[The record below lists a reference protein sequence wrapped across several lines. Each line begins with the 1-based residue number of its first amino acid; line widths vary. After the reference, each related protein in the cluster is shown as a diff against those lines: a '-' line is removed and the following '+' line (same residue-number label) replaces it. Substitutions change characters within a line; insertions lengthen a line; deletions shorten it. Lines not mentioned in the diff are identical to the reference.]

1 MTSGDLPW
9 AFPLTSKLFQ
19 GGINK
24 MRKFIGTMLL
34 IMMMTFV
41 FASFAYAQEKPA
53 AETEGGGL
61 QNFAELVFGSGL
73 VKWFKDGGWA
83 MWPILFLAIY
93 GLAYIIWKFIAL
105 LNGKINLNTFLD
117 KIIPLI
123 KEKKF
128 EEAKEI
134 AKNTRGPI
142 AAIIYA
148 GLEKVDK
155 GMAAVDEAIENASMI
170 EMSYLEKG
178 FIELSSSI
186 TLAPMLGFLGT
197 VAGMITAF
205 ESIAAAR
212 AVDATIVATG
222 IRIALITT
230 EAGLIVAI
238 PVQFFNNVFMTM
250 VDGIV
255 IDMQRASEKFTET
268 LAEEMGITR

>member
-1 MTSGDLPW
+1 
-9 AFPLTSKLFQ
+9 
-19 GGINK
+19 
-24 MRKFIGTMLL
+24 MLL

>member
-1 MTSGDLPW
+1 
-9 AFPLTSKLFQ
+9 LF
-19 GGINK
+19 
-24 MRKFIGTMLL
+24 
-34 IMMMTFV
+34 
-41 FASFAYAQEKPA
+41 
-53 AETEGGGL
+53 
-61 QNFAELVFGSGL
+61 
-73 VKWFKDGGWA
+73 
-83 MWPILFLAIY
+83 
-93 GLAYIIWKFIAL
+93 
-105 LNGKINLNTFLD
+105 NGKINLNNFLN
-117 KIIPLI
+117 KVIPLI

-134 AKNTRGPI
+134 AKNTRGPV

-155 GMAAVDEAIENASMI
+155 GLTAVDEAIENASII

-205 ESIAAAR
+205 DAIAAAR

-255 IDMQRASEKFTET
+255 LDMQRASDKFTEVLT
-268 LAEEMGITR
+268 EELGLAR

>member
-1 MTSGDLPW
+1 
-9 AFPLTSKLFQ
+9 
-19 GGINK
+19 

-205 ESIAAAR
+205 DAIAAAR

-255 IDMQRASEKFTET
+255 LDMQRASDKFTEVLT
-268 LAEEMGITR
+268 EELGLAR

>member
-1 MTSGDLPW
+1 
-9 AFPLTSKLFQ
+9 
-19 GGINK
+19 

-53 AETEGGGL
+53 AETAGGGL

-73 VKWFKDGGWA
+73 VKWFKNGGWA
-83 MWPILFLAIY
+83 MWAILFLAIY

-105 LNGKINLNTFLD
+105 LNGKVNLNNFLN

-134 AKNTRGPI
+134 AKNTRGPV

-155 GMAAVDEAIENASMI
+155 GLTAVDEAIENASII

-205 ESIAAAR
+205 DAIAAAR
-212 AVDATIVATG
+212 AVDATIVATSS
-222 IRIALITT
+222 RRAPITT
-230 EAGLIVAI
+230 EDALLVAI

-255 IDMQRASEKFTET
+255 LDMQRASDKFTEVLT
-268 LAEEMGITR
+268 EELGLAR

>member
-1 MTSGDLPW
+1 
-9 AFPLTSKLFQ
+9 
-19 GGINK
+19 
-24 MRKFIGTMLL
+24 
-34 IMMMTFV
+34 MMMTFV

>member
-1 MTSGDLPW
+1 
-9 AFPLTSKLFQ
+9 
-19 GGINK
+19 

-73 VKWFKDGGWA
+73 VQWFKDGGWA